1 MSDSNSNIAYLEK
14 EIDRFLNK
22 FYLNQSIRGLLI
34 FLALL
39 FFSYLMFSSLAY
51 FLDLHQWVRLFFLC
65 FFLCSNIYVLFRWF
79 FYPLLQSKGVINR
92 KSHLEASFLIGQ
104 MFPEIADRLTNTLQ
118 LHREQSD
125 FDNSNELLLASIA
138 QKTDQLKIFRFTE
151 AIDFSVNRKYLKYVL
166 PSLFTLILLLVFI
179 PAILTQGSYR
189 IVRFDKEFL
198 PFSFSLKAGECTVEE
213 GTDIPVSVSLKGER
227 LPDKVYLVTDQ
238 GKFLMNR
245 SLKNRFDFTLIKVN
259 TSGKFYFEA
268 NGYQSKSFEY
278 HVTGKSVLGKI
289 TLQAIYPSYL
299 SKKNEIIQN
308 AADITVPEGTQLTWS
323 GGATNVKALKI
334 KCFGNTHR
342 FNSEHFKLAH
352 KVRNSGDL
360 ALFLINKFNNRL
372 DSTKFRI
379 NVVKDTYPQIL
390 LNEQSDSIQEGVK
403 YFNGQISDDYGLS
416 SLKFMYKIIRKGKEV
431 KSAVLPVGFTPGSK
445 SAFTFAVDFRRE
457 SVQLEDKIEYFF
469 TVFDNDGVNGHKSTR
484 SFIGQYALPDL
495 QELNKEREADQAKTS
510 KDIEKAIE
518 KTKAFERS
526 VDKLKKD
533 LNNSKS
539 KDWNNKQQIQ
549 QLKEEQKALSSELE
563 RIKEQLEQSTQDKNQ
578 LSEIDKELLEKQ
590 EMIQKLLEEVMDD
603 ELKKLLEEIEKMFN
617 ERADMELKKEVD
629 KLDQSSENMTKQLDR
644 TLEMLKKLQVNE
656 RIDDI
661 EKELKE
667 TAKLQEELRKE
678 MDEKSLSKEELLK
691 KQDEINQQ
699 FDSIQKKLENTKEL
713 NKELMDPLNL
723 ENTKELEQSIDNQ
736 LNNAKEDLGNNKKS
750 KAKDAQKQAGDQ
762 MEQLAEQ
769 LNQQQQASN
778 QQQAEEDMEML
789 RQILESLMVLS
800 FDQESLIEEFNRIN
814 FSDPKYRKLGREQL
828 RINRETGTVRD
839 SLLALAKRQ
848 PKVASFID
856 KELNDISFS
865 QESAIEAIDDH
876 RKQDIVSNEQQVMT
890 AYNNLALLL
899 NEALQQMQAQAQSSM
914 PSNGSCSKPGSGKPK
929 PGSISTGDMKEM
941 LKKQLERMQK
951 GQSPGGDKPGDKE
964 GNSPGMKPGTQGMNM
979 LGLGNKEIAKM
990 AAEQTAI
997 RQKLEQLK
1005 NELNKDGKGSGNQL
1019 NPLLKELEEQEREL
1033 INQRID
1039 KDMVKR
1045 QQDILTRLLESEK
1058 AIMERGYEEKR
1069 ESKSGKDQ
1077 NTSNLIE
1084 LKEYKKQS
1092 VKQVEMINV
1101 VDPSFNQYFRSK
1113 AESYFNMVQ

>member
-1 MSDSNSNIAYLEK
+1 MLDSNSNIVYLEK

-34 FLALL
+34 FLGLL
-39 FFSYLMFSSLAY
+39 FFSYLTFSSLAY
-51 FLDLHQWVRLFFLC
+51 FLDLHQWIRLFFLC
-65 FFLCSNIYVLFRWF
+65 MFIGSNGYVFLKWF
-79 FYPLLQSKGVINR
+79 IYPLCQSGGILKR
-92 KSHLEASFLIGQ
+92 KSYLEASFLIGQ

-118 LHREQSD
+118 LYRDQKVLNESH
-125 FDNSNELLLASIA
+125 ELLVSSIA
-138 QKTDQLKIFRFTE
+138 QKTNQLKVFRFTE
-151 AIDFSVNRKYLKYVL
+151 AIDFKVNRKYLKYVL
-166 PSLFTLILLLVFI
+166 PSFFTLVLLLVFI
-179 PAILTQGSYR
+179 PAILTQGSYK
-189 IVRFDKEFL
+189 IMRFDKEFL
-198 PFSFSLKAGECTVEE
+198 PFTFLFKASDITVEE
-213 GTDIPVSVSLKGER
+213 GSDIPVSVTLKGER
-227 LPDKVYLVTDQ
+227 IPDKVYLVTDQ
-238 GKFLMNR
+238 GKFLMKR
-245 SLKNRFDFTLIKVN
+245 SLKNRFDYTLNKVN
-259 TSGKFYFEA
+259 TSGNFYFEA
-268 NGYQSKSFEY
+268 NGYLSKSFSY
-278 HVTGKSVLGKI
+278 HVTGKSILGKV
-289 TLQAIYPSYL
+289 TLEAVYPSYL
-299 SKKNEIIQN
+299 NRKNETIVN
-308 AADITVPEGTQLTWS
+308 AADITVPEGTLLSWS
-323 GGATNVKALKI
+323 GSASNVKALKI
-334 KCFGNTHR
+334 KCFGSSHHYNTER
-342 FNSEHFKLAH
+342 FKLTH
-352 KVRNSGDL
+352 KARTSGDL
-360 ALFLINKFNNRL
+360 SLLLVNKFNSKM

-379 NVVKDTYPQIL
+379 NVIKDSYPQIL
-390 LNEQSDSIQEGVK
+390 LNELSDSVQEGVK
-403 YFNGQISDDYGLS
+403 YFNGQISDDYGIS
-416 SLKFMYKIIRKGKEV
+416 SLKFVYKIIRKGKEV
-431 KSAVLPVGFTPGSK
+431 KSSMLPVSFTPGAK
-445 SAFTFAVDFRRE
+445 SPFVFAVDFRRE

-469 TVFDNDGVNGHKSTR
+469 TVSDNDGVNGHKSTR
-484 SFIGQYALPDL
+484 SFIGQYSLPDL

-526 VDKLKKD
+526 VDKLKRD
-533 LNNSKS
+533 LNNAKS

-549 QLKEEQKALSSELE
+549 QLKEDQKALSNELE
-563 RIKEQLEQSTQDKNQ
+563 RIKEQLEQSTEDKNQ

-590 EMIQKLLEEVMDD
+590 EMIEKLLDEVMDD

-617 ERADMELKKEVD
+617 ERADLELKKEVD

-667 TAKLQEELRKE
+667 AAKRQEELRRDME
-678 MDEKSLSKEELLK
+678 EKSLTKEELIR
-691 KQDEINQQ
+691 KQEDINRQ
-699 FDSIQKKLENTKEL
+699 FDSIQKKLDETKEL

-723 ENTKELEQSIDNQ
+723 DNTKELEQSIENQ
-736 LNNAKEDLGNNKKS
+736 LNNAKDDIENNKKS

-769 LNQQQQASN
+769 LNQQQQSSN

-800 FDQESLIEEFNRIN
+800 FDQESLIEQFNRVSL
-814 FSDPKYRKLGREQL
+814 SDPRYRKLGREQL
-828 RINRETGTVRD
+828 RINRETSTVRD

-856 KELNDISFS
+856 KELSDITFA

-876 RKQDIVSNEQQVMT
+876 KKGDIVNHEQQVMT

-929 PGSISTGDMKEM
+929 PGGMSTGDMKEM

-951 GQSPGGDKPGDKE
+951 GQSPGGNKPGDKE
-964 GNSPGMKPGTQGMNM
+964 GNSPGMKPGNQGMNM

-1019 NPLLKELEEQEREL
+1019 NPLLKELEQQEREL

-1039 KDMVKR
+1039 NSMVKR

-1058 AIMERGYEEKR
+1058 ALMERGYEEKR

-1077 NTSNLIE
+1077 ISGNLIE
-1084 LKEYKKQS
+1084 LKEYKKQP
-1092 VKQVEMINV
+1092 VKQIEILNM
-1101 VDPSFNQYFRSK
+1101 VDPSFSIYFRNK
-1113 AESYFNMVQ
+1113 AESYFNMVP